1 MLLGEMCLEL
11 RKVAAYTGVLCPE
24 GIDAPKNLTW

>member
-11 RKVAAYTGVLCPE
+11 RQVAAYTGVLCPE